1 MEELKEFT
9 IPFIGLKLGEHRF
22 NFEIANTFFEHFGY
36 EEFRH
41 SNIKLDVL
49 LDKKTTLLNISLV
62 FEGFVGVNCDITNEP
77 FDQEISGK
85 YDFVVKF
92 GDEFNDENDDLLI
105 LPHGSHEVNIQQ
117 YVYESIALSVPT
129 RRIHPGVA
137 DGTLKSEILEK
148 LKELSPKLDSK
159 KPSKG
164 DDTDP
169 RWDELKKLLTDK

>member
-62 FEGFVGVNCDITNEP
+62 L
-77 FDQEISGK
+77 K
-85 YDFVVKF
+85 
-92 GDEFNDENDDLLI
+92 DLL
-105 LPHGSHEVNIQQ
+105 G
-117 YVYESIALSVPT
+117 
-129 RRIHPGVA
+129 
-137 DGTLKSEILEK
+137 K
-148 LKELSPKLDSK
+148 L
-159 KPSKG
+159 
-164 DDTDP
+164 
-169 RWDELKKLLTDK
+169 